1 MFSIN
6 FKKIRD
12 YLAKFIKPSLYL
24 SGLSDVIKLWQ
35 ESDAKERGIL
45 LLTFAPMLLC
55 LGGFV
60 FTIIHFVLFV
70 LPSFLFSLLGWGLLS
85 TLFGYGG
92 KYLYKHLTGHEIKA
106 SGQIDPDIIDVQYKE
121 EIITVNDDD
130 DEEEEITIEDK
141 PKKKRRKND
150 TDDK

>member
-12 YLAKFIKPSLYL
+12 YFARFIKPSLYL

-35 ESDAKERGIL
+35 DSDTKERGIL
-45 LLTFAPMLLC
+45 LLTFAPMFLC

-60 FTIIHFVLFV
+60 FTIIHFVLFI
-70 LPSFLFSLLGWGLLS
+70 LPSFLFGLLGWGLLS
-85 TLFGYGG
+85 MIFGYGG

-106 SGQIDPDIIDVQYKE
+106 SGQIDPEIIDVQYS
-121 EIITVNDDD
+121 
-130 DEEEEITIEDK
+130 EEEITIEDT
-141 PKKKRRKND
+141 PPASKKKTPRKKND
-150 TDDK
+150 DAE

>member
-35 ESDAKERGIL
+35 DSDTKERGIL
-45 LLTFAPMLLC
+45 LLTFAPMFLC

-60 FTIIHFVLFV
+60 FAIIHFVLFI

-85 TLFGYGG
+85 TIFGYGG

-106 SGQIDPDIIDVQYKE
+106 SGKIDPDIIDVQYKE
-121 EIITVNDDD
+121 EIITVNDDEDSDD
-130 DEEEEITIEDK
+130 DEEIIIEDK
-141 PKKKRRKND
+141 PKSKRKKNVQ
-150 TDDK
+150 